1 MLRVGLLFLLLSTM
15 SLTVRAQHIDST
27 ETPVDAFVDDV
38 DTATG
43 TGEAI
48 AERLI
53 ELQARPVDVNAATAS
68 ELAAIPG
75 LSLLLARR
83 IVRHRS
89 RHGRFSSPSD
99 LLTVEGIDPQ
109 QYRRLRPFI
118 TTSPVVPK
126 RPDAPT
132 RPEPWSAA
140 VRDAEIRTAY
150 RWTRRLDLGRGYRP
164 DSARTGYQGGP
175 ARHTSRT
182 EITLGER
189 LLAAAALDKDPGE
202 AWRWDMTDRAPGFD
216 HVAGTLAITDLGP
229 ISSIIIGD
237 YTVSAGHGVGLW
249 RGPAFG
255 KGRNAVDGILRDG
268 RGIAPFASTE
278 ENRFFRGLALQ
289 IGTERWLQDRTW
301 MPVASVSSFISR
313 RRLDASIDDRT
324 DPLDPPWTN
333 LSSTGLHRTTTERAN
348 RDAVTESVAGTLIKL
363 EGKRWSVGG
372 AALASTVDRRRVPRN
387 RPSDAFDHAGRH
399 LRIASLHAIVDAG
412 PSILSGEIARG
423 PGGSLAAVG
432 GFAYQGANRVDL
444 ALHAR
449 HYAPEYDNRFGFG
462 FSETAPQNETG
473 LYVATRVRIHDH
485 WNVIGYVD
493 HYRFPWLRYN
503 MPRPT
508 TGRDVRLI
516 VEHAPRPWLKH
527 YVQLRTETKDQR
539 IDGHTGP
546 SPLATDGVAPETRS
560 SVRWDV
566 DYAWSDRLRLGTR
579 LESVVAHPP
588 GGSDTDSNKAHGT
601 LLVQDVE
608 WDVFERVR
616 LIGRIAIFE
625 TDGYEARLFAY
636 ERGPRYAFRVPALFG
651 RGERSYVVLRAEL
664 TEHLLLEAKYAVTR
678 YDDRVRIGSGRDEH
692 VGNRVREV
700 DLQLHLRFP

>member
-1 MLRVGLLFLLLSTM
+1 MFRVGLLLLLLSTT
-15 SLTVRAQHIDST
+15 SLTVRAQHLDST
-27 ETPVDAFVDDV
+27 GTPLDAFVDDV
-38 DTATG
+38 DTPTA

-53 ELQARPVDVNAATAS
+53 ELQARPVDVNSATAS

-89 RHGRFSSPSD
+89 RHGRYSSPSD
-99 LLTVEGIDPQ
+99 ILTVEGIDPR

-118 TTSPVVPK
+118 TTSPVASG
-126 RPDAPT
+126 RTDRPT
-132 RPEPWSAA
+132 RPEPWSKA

-164 DSARTGYQGGP
+164 DSARSGYEGGP
-175 ARHTSRT
+175 GRHTSRT

-202 AWRWDMTDRAPGFD
+202 AWRWDMTKRAPGFD
-216 HVAGTLAITDLGP
+216 HVAGTMAISDLGP
-229 ISSIIIGD
+229 TSSIIIGD
-237 YTVSAGHGVGLW
+237 YTVSAGHGVALW

-278 ENRFFRGLALQ
+278 ENRFFRGLALRV
-289 IGTERWLQDRTW
+289 GTERWRQDRTW
-301 MPVASVSSFISR
+301 MPVASISSFISR

-333 LSSTGLHRTTTERAN
+333 LSNTGLHRTSTERAN
-348 RDAVTESVAGTLIKL
+348 RDAVTESVAGALIKL
-363 EGKRWSVGG
+363 EGQRWSIGG
-372 AALASTVDRRRVPRN
+372 AGIASTVDRRRVPTD
-387 RPSDAFDHAGRH
+387 RPSDTFDYEGRH

-412 PSILSGEIARG
+412 PSIVSGEIARG

-432 GFAYQGANRVDL
+432 GFAYRDDDRLDL

-449 HYAPEYDNRFGFG
+449 YYAPDYDNRFGFG

-473 LYVATRVRIHDH
+473 LYLATRVRVHDH
-485 WNVIGYVD
+485 WNVMGYVD
-493 HYRFPWLRYN
+493 QYRFPWLRYN
-503 MPRPT
+503 TPRPT

-516 VEHAPRPWLKH
+516 VEHTPRPWLNH
-527 YVQLRTETKDQR
+527 YLQLRTEMKDQR

-546 SPLATDGVAPETRS
+546 SPLVTDGVAPESRS
-560 SVRWDV
+560 SLRWNV
-566 DYAWSDRLRLGTR
+566 DYTWSDRLRLGTR
-579 LESVVAHPP
+579 VEAVVVRPP
-588 GGSDTDSNKAHGT
+588 GESDTGGPRAHGT
-601 LLVQDVE
+601 LLVQDVT
-608 WDVFERVR
+608 WKLIERVR
-616 LIGRIAIFE
+616 LIGRVAIFE
-625 TDGYEARLFAY
+625 TDGYEARVFAY

-651 RGERSYVVLRAEL
+651 RGERSYLMLRAEL
-664 TEHLLLEAKYAVTR
+664 TDHLLLEAKYAVTR
-678 YDDRVRIGSGRDEH
+678 YDDRARIGSGRDQYL
-692 VGNRVREV
+692 GNRVREI
-700 DLQLHLRFP
+700 DLQLHWRFP